1 LAQAFLAQQSCF
13 TLLEVV
19 PSHPTAMPS
28 TFSYGGFGPHEL
40 PVHSADDVASRQQ
53 KMLQQRQRQ
62 LALKRQRDMSK
73 SGAGVTAQLDMP
85 LDSTPP
91 HKAIGWGKMLQG
103 FDGPALAG
111 EKLPLTDPFRIVVP
125 PAGEES
131 GRTLTTQ
138 CPSSEVGGQDV
149 SKVAKAG
156 DSTFNSGDQ
165 EHHSNTSP
173 TSPRTTL
180 QKLMGDDCWESLSDS
195 KSSEKSRS
203 RSFWRPWG
211 PKRTNV
217 MTGTIVEERRVT
229 VIPADAKDSQE
240 SDGSHSVDRASTPY
254 QADESPLEESL
265 GSDVS
270 SIPGFNESCD
280 NGQDSSLDHAQPN
293 SGPENEFIEKDQDD
307 SADSGI
313 EQTICD
319 WKGSQDQNSSP
330 REKKSRL
337 NRFIPNVQAP
347 KFWRA
352 AKAGSSV
359 THTPVQPVVA
369 PLDLD

>member
-1 LAQAFLAQQSCF
+1 
-13 TLLEVV
+13 
-19 PSHPTAMPS
+19 MPA
-28 TFSYGGFGPHEL
+28 TFSYVGFGQHEL
-40 PVHSADDVASRQQ
+40 PVHSADDIASRQQ

-73 SGAGVTAQLDMP
+73 SGAGVTAQMDTALDVP
-85 LDSTPP
+85 
-91 HKAIGWGKMLQG
+91 KALGWGTMLQVSPSASSC
-103 FDGPALAG
+103 D
-111 EKLPLTDPFRIVVP
+111 KLPFNDPCGLVRILVP
-125 PAGEES
+125 PASEES
-131 GRTLTTQ
+131 GRLLSTQ
-138 CPSSEVGGQDV
+138 CPALEASGQDAIN
-149 SKVAKAG
+149 VAKVV
-156 DSTFNSGDQ
+156 DSSFSSGDQ

-180 QKLMGDDCWESLSDS
+180 QKLMGDDSWESQSDS
-195 KSSEKSRS
+195 KNSEKSRS

-217 MTGTIVEERRVT
+217 LTGTIVEERRVT
-229 VIPADAKDSQE
+229 VLPLDAKDSQE
-240 SDGSHSVDRASTPY
+240 SDISHSVDRASTPY

-270 SIPGFNESCD
+270 SIPGFNDSCD
-280 NGQDSSLDHAQPN
+280 KAQDSSLDQVQSAR
-293 SGPENEFIEKDQDD
+293 SAPEYEFIDRDHDD

-319 WKGSQDQNSSP
+319 WKGTQDHKSP

-347 KFWRA
+347 KFWRG
-352 AKAGSSV
+352 AKAGNSV
-359 THTPVQPVVA
+359 TQTPVQPVDA
-369 PLDLD
+369 SALDLD